1 MGAVAHRYPEAKKIL
16 LLSSYDSV
24 GDSFYDGISQF
35 AGDVHMAYGSQDTVA
50 GLLAYVISL
59 GPMAANS
66 LHLRQVPECDHRFS
80 GAVNSKILTKA
91 FYWAFNGDESFP
103 SPEGGLQLYE

>member
-1 MGAVAHRYPEAKKIL
+1 MGAVAHRYPEAKRLL
-16 LLSSYDSV
+16 LLSAYDSV

-35 AGDVHMAYGSQDTVA
+35 TGDVYMAYGSQDSVA
-50 GLLAYVISL
+50 GFLAYVVSL

-66 LHLRQVPECDHRFS
+66 LHIRQVPECDHRFS
-80 GAVNSKILTKA
+80 GAVNSKVLTKA

-103 SPEGGLQLYE
+103 SPEGALQLYE